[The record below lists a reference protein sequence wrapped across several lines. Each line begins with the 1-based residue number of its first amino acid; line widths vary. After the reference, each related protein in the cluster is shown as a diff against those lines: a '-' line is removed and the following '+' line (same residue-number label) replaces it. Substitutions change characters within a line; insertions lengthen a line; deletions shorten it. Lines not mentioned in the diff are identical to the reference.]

1 MKWNLTSLIP
11 TFVLPTM
18 QREDWQQCVFCH
30 QGARATVCE
39 HCLNVVDTFD
49 TGEHGSGFINN
60 RPDIQKL
67 LPGLK
72 EHPILGFGPHTTL
85 LMDLIN
91 QFKYGKKFIL
101 APILA
106 ELISNKINTCYRN
119 IALPEA
125 IVPVPI
131 HPLKRMVR
139 GFNQTELIGK
149 EMSIPGDIIV
159 LNNVIQR
166 YKYLNPQAGK
176 TGKQRRKLTAS
187 AFRVTDCKRLASLSH
202 IALLDDVITTG
213 TTMKQIIRMI
223 EKVNP
228 DIRIDLWSVSV
239 SLPHE

>member
-1 MKWNLTSLIP
+1 MKWNLTSLVS
-11 TFVLPTM
+11 TFLLPALR
-18 QREDWQQCVFCH
+18 QNSWQQCVFCH
-30 QGARATVCE
+30 QGATATVCK

-49 TGEHGSGFINN
+49 TGEHASGFINN

-67 LPGLK
+67 LPELK
-72 EHPILGFGPHTTL
+72 EHSILAFGPHTTL
-85 LMDLIN
+85 LMDMIN

-106 ELISNKINTCYRN
+106 ELMSSKINACYRDTE
-119 IALPEA
+119 LPQA
-125 IVPVPI
+125 IIPVPI

-166 YKYLNPQAGK
+166 HKYLNPQAGK
-176 TGKQRRKLTAS
+176 TGRQRRKLTTS
-187 AFRVTDCKRLASLSH
+187 AFRVVYCKRLACLSH

-213 TTMKQIIRMI
+213 TTMKQIIRVI
-223 EKVNP
+223 KKVNP
-228 DIRIDLWSVSV
+228 DIRIDLWSLSV
-239 SLPHE
+239 SLPH